1 MRKAQSFLG
10 DMVLTPTDN
19 MHSEKMQ
26 PSVCRTG
33 SAWVEP
39 IRALNAETVQCSAVE
54 NLCARV
60 YPSPVCFFPL
70 QPDED
75 AYQHFRHMRQALS
88 RVLFEI
94 PVLSGIIR
102 VDNRGANSVEIP
114 EAPRAGT
121 RLHFRDLSQD
131 AEFPTY
137 AQLAQTGFPFADGEG
152 DGLKELRPDPFP
164 AAQDG
169 DPVVVPQ
176 FNLLK
181 GGIAVYCAYSH
192 LVGDLVV
199 GRDIIL
205 RWAANTRAI
214 AEAAAV
220 AKPAPP
226 IESQFGPDLMD
237 RSRLYPMNTD
247 VLSIEQLQR
256 RGNKLRTFKPLDPA
270 DVAGTMAELQ
280 NLMPKAHISPAAVH
294 EEDRL
299 RETTVG
305 VWHFSMKQLKG
316 IQAMAQKSAPSGA
329 RLTTMDAFTAFLWQR
344 FFCAKYG
351 GRDASGSIPEES
363 TCCFAGDVRRRLD
376 PPLPQNYLP
385 AAVDIFKADLGSKEL
400 LPSDEASGLGKAA
413 TVLRQVND
421 NWNREEYLTLIELV
435 HRSPQLPC
443 FIPRGPMDLLITDHS
458 RAASIMSTSWG
469 PGLGKP
475 AAFREPYL
483 GRLIPAGE
491 MTILPRWENGDIEV
505 MIAGETVTLERLSS
519 DAMMNKASK
528 RQYIKHDV
536 LQAAKDADVVK
547 AKL

>member
-1 MRKAQSFLG
+1 MT
-10 DMVLTPTDN
+10 LTSN
-19 MHSEKMQ
+19 HELHSTKMQ
-26 PSVCRTG
+26 ASVCRSG

-39 IRALNAETVQCSAVE
+39 ARALQPETVQCSAVE

-70 QPDED
+70 QPDDD

-94 PVLSGIIR
+94 PILSGIIR
-102 VDNRGANSVEIP
+102 VDDRGANSVEIP

-137 AQLAQTGFPFADGEG
+137 DQLAQNGFPFADGEG

-192 LVGDLVV
+192 LIGDLVV
-199 GRDIIL
+199 GRDIIV

-214 AEAAAV
+214 AEAATS
-220 AKPAPP
+220 AKPCPP
-226 IESQFGPDLMD
+226 VESPFAADLMD
-237 RSRLYPMNTD
+237 RSRLTPMNSD
-247 VLSIEQLQR
+247 VLSMEELQQ
-256 RGNKLRTFKPLDPA
+256 RGNKLEMFKPLDPT

-280 NLMPKAHISPAAVH
+280 NLMPRAHIPTAAEH
-294 EEDRL
+294 DEDRL

-316 IQAMAQKSAPSGA
+316 IQAMAQQSAPSGS

-351 GRDASGSIPEES
+351 DRDTNGSMPGDS
-363 TCCFAGDVRRRLD
+363 TCCFAGDVRRRLE

-385 AAVDIFKADLGSKEL
+385 AAVDVFKAKVWSQEL
-400 LPSDEASGLGKAA
+400 LPSDQASGLGKTA

-421 NWNREEYLTLIELV
+421 NWNREEYLTLLELV

-458 RAASIMSTSWG
+458 RAAAIMSTSWG

-475 AAFREPYL
+475 DAFREPYL
-483 GRLIPAGE
+483 GRSIPAGE
-491 MTILPRWENGDIEV
+491 ITILPRWENGDIEV
-505 MIAGETVTLERLSS
+505 MIAGETVTMERLSS
-519 DAMMNKASK
+519 DAMMNKASE
-528 RQYIKHDV
+528 RQFIKHDV
-536 LQAAKDADVVK
+536 LHAANNTHVVK
-547 AKL
+547 ARL

>member
-1 MRKAQSFLG
+1 MASATTNELHSKKMR
-10 DMVLTPTDN
+10 
-19 MHSEKMQ
+19 

-39 IRALNAETVQCSAVE
+39 VRALQPETVQCSAVE

-70 QPDED
+70 QPDDD
-75 AYQHFRHMRQALS
+75 AYQHFRHMRQALN

-94 PVLSGIIR
+94 PILSGIIR
-102 VDNRGANSVEIP
+102 VDDRGANSVEIP

-121 RLHFRDLSQD
+121 RLYFRDLSQD

-137 AQLAQTGFPFADGEG
+137 DQLAQTGFPFADGEG
-152 DGLKELRPDPFP
+152 DGFKELRPDPFP

-199 GRDIIL
+199 GRDIII

-214 AEAAAV
+214 AEAAAI
-220 AKPAPP
+220 AKPSPP
-226 IESQFGPDLMD
+226 IEPQFAADLMD
-237 RSRLYPMNTD
+237 RSRLFPMNSD
-247 VLSIEQLQR
+247 ILSIQELQQ
-256 RGNKLRTFKPLDPA
+256 RGNKLGSFKPLDPT

-280 NLMPKAHISPAAVH
+280 NLMPKAYIPPAAVH
-294 EEDRL
+294 DEDRL

-305 VWHFSMKQLKG
+305 VWHFPMKQLKG
-316 IQAMAQKSAPSGA
+316 IQAMAQQSAPPGA

-351 GRDASGSIPEES
+351 GRDTNGSMPEDS
-363 TCCFAGDVRRRLD
+363 TCCFAGDIRRRLE

-385 AAVDIFKADLGSKEL
+385 AAVDIFKAKLGSKEL
-400 LPSDEASGLGKAA
+400 LPSDEASGLGKTA

-421 NWNREEYLTLIELV
+421 DWNRDEYLTLIELV

-458 RAASIMSTSWG
+458 RAASIMTTSWG

-491 MTILPRWENGDIEV
+491 MTILPRWENGNIEV

-528 RQYIKHDV
+528 RQFIKHDV
-536 LQAAKDADVVK
+536 LEAAKDTDVVK

>member
-1 MRKAQSFLG
+1 MA
-10 DMVLTPTDN
+10 LTSTTELRR
-19 MHSEKMQ
+19 EKMQ
-26 PSVCRTG
+26 ASVCRSG

-39 IRALNAETVQCSAVE
+39 VRTIQPETVQCSAVE

-70 QPDED
+70 QPDD
-75 AYQHFRHMRQALS
+75 GAYQHFRHMRQALS

-94 PVLSGIIR
+94 PILSGIIR
-102 VDNRGANSVEIP
+102 VDARGANSVEIP

-137 AQLAQTGFPFADGEG
+137 DQLAQTGYPFADGEG

-164 AAQDG
+164 GAQDG

-176 FNLLK
+176 VSLLK

-192 LVGDLVV
+192 LVGDLVI
-199 GRDIIL
+199 GRDIVV

-214 AEAAAV
+214 AEAAAS
-220 AKPAPP
+220 AKSSPLVEP
-226 IESQFGPDLMD
+226 QFAPDLMD
-237 RSRLYPMNTD
+237 RSHLIPKNSDM
-247 VLSIEQLQR
+247 LSIEELQQ
-256 RGNKLRTFKPLDPA
+256 RGNTLGGFKPLDPT

-280 NLMPKAHISPAAVH
+280 NLMPKAHIPPAAVH
-294 EEDRL
+294 DEERL

-305 VWHFSMKQLKG
+305 VWHFSMKQLKE
-316 IQAMAQKSAPSGA
+316 IQAMAQQSAPCGTK
-329 RLTTMDAFTAFLWQR
+329 LTTMDVFTAFLWQR

-351 GRDASGSIPEES
+351 GRDTDGSMPEES

-376 PPLPQNYLP
+376 PPLPQNFFP
-385 AAVDIFKADLGSKEL
+385 AAVDIFRAKLGSEEL
-400 LPSDEASGLGKAA
+400 LPSDQASGLGKIA

-483 GRLIPAGE
+483 GRSIPAGE
-491 MTILPRWENGDIEV
+491 MTILPRWENGDIDV
-505 MIAGETVTLERLSS
+505 TIAGETVIMERLSS
-519 DAMMNKASK
+519 DAMMKKASE
-528 RQYIKHDV
+528 RQFIKHDV
-536 LQAAKDADVVK
+536 IHAANNTNVMK
-547 AKL
+547 ARL

>member
-1 MRKAQSFLG
+1 MS
-10 DMVLTPTDN
+10 LTSTN
-19 MHSEKMQ
+19 ELRGEKMQ
-26 PSVCRTG
+26 ASVCRSG
-33 SAWVEP
+33 AAFVEP
-39 IRALNAETVQCSAVE
+39 VRALQPETIQCSAVE

-70 QPDED
+70 QPDDD

-94 PVLSGIIR
+94 PILAGIIR
-102 VDNRGANSVEIP
+102 VDDRGANSVEIP

-131 AEFPTY
+131 AGFPTY
-137 AQLAQTGFPFADGEG
+137 DQLARSGFPFADGEG

-164 AAQDG
+164 GAQDG

-176 FNLLK
+176 FNILR

-199 GRDIIL
+199 GRDIII

-214 AEAAAV
+214 AEAAAS
-220 AKPAPP
+220 AKPSPP
-226 IESQFGPDLMD
+226 IESPFAADLMD
-237 RSRLYPMNTD
+237 RARLSPKDTN
-247 VLSIEQLQR
+247 VLSMEEITQ
-256 RGNKLRTFKPLDPA
+256 RGNKLRNFKPLDPT

-280 NLMPKAHISPAAVH
+280 NLMPKAHIPPAAIDD
-294 EEDRL
+294 EDRL

-305 VWHFSMKQLKG
+305 VWHFSLHQLKA
-316 IQAMAQKSAPSGA
+316 IQAMAQQSAPSGA
-329 RLTTMDAFTAFLWQR
+329 KLTTMDAFTAFLWQR

-351 GRDASGSIPEES
+351 GSEIEGSMPEES

-385 AAVDIFKADLGSKEL
+385 AAVDIFKATLGSQEL
-400 LPSDEASGLGKAA
+400 LPSDQASGLGKTA
-413 TVLRQVND
+413 TILRQVND
-421 NWNREEYLTLIELV
+421 NWSREEYLTLVELV
-435 HRSPQLPC
+435 HRSPHLPS

-458 RAASIMSTSWG
+458 RAGSILSTSWG

-505 MIAGETVTLERLSS
+505 MIAGETVTMGRLSL

-528 RQYIKHDV
+528 RQFIKQDV
-536 LQAAKDADVVK
+536 LHAAENTNVVK
-547 AKL
+547 ARL

>member
-1 MRKAQSFLG
+1 MALTATNELHRK
-10 DMVLTPTDN
+10 
-19 MHSEKMQ
+19 KMQ
-26 PSVCRTG
+26 ASVCRSG

-39 IRALNAETVQCSAVE
+39 VRAIQSETVQCSAVE

-70 QPDED
+70 QPGDD

-94 PVLSGIIR
+94 PILSGIIR
-102 VDNRGANSVEIP
+102 VDDRGANSVEIP
-114 EAPRAGT
+114 QAPRAGT

-137 AQLAQTGFPFADGEG
+137 DQLAQSGFAFADGEG

-176 FNLLK
+176 VNLLK

-205 RWAANTRAI
+205 RWAANTHAI
-214 AEAAAV
+214 AEAAAS
-220 AKPAPP
+220 AKPSPP
-226 IESQFGPDLMD
+226 VESQFAANLMD
-237 RSRLYPMNTD
+237 RGRLIPKNSD
-247 VLSIEQLQR
+247 VISIEELQQ
-256 RGNKLRTFKPLDPA
+256 RGNKLGGFKPLDPT

-280 NLMPKAHISPAAVH
+280 NLMPKAHIPPADVH
-294 EEDRL
+294 DEDRL

-305 VWHFSMKQLKG
+305 VWHFSMDQLKG
-316 IQAMAQKSAPSGA
+316 IQAMAQQGAPSGTK
-329 RLTTMDAFTAFLWQR
+329 LTTMDAFTAFLWQR
-344 FFCAKYG
+344 FVCAKYG
-351 GRDASGSIPEES
+351 CRDTNGTMPEES

-385 AAVDIFKADLGSKEL
+385 AAVDIFRAKLGSKEL
-400 LPSDEASGLGKAA
+400 LPSDHASGLGKTA
-413 TVLRQVND
+413 TILRQVND
-421 NWNREEYLTLIELV
+421 NWNREQYLTLIELV

-483 GRLIPAGE
+483 GRSIPAGE

-505 MIAGETVTLERLSS
+505 MIAGETVTMERLSS

-528 RQYIKHDV
+528 RQFIKHDV
-536 LQAAKDADVVK
+536 LRAANNTNVVK
-547 AKL
+547 ARL

>member
-1 MRKAQSFLG
+1 MA
-10 DMVLTPTDN
+10 LTSTTELRR
-19 MHSEKMQ
+19 EKMQ
-26 PSVCRTG
+26 ASVCRSG

-39 IRALNAETVQCSAVE
+39 VRTIQPETVQCSAVE

-70 QPDED
+70 QPDDD

-94 PVLSGIIR
+94 PILSGIIR
-102 VDNRGANSVEIP
+102 VDARGANSVEIP

-137 AQLAQTGFPFADGEG
+137 DQLAQTGFPFADGEG

-164 AAQDG
+164 GAQDG
-169 DPVVVPQ
+169 DPVVVPLVS
-176 FNLLK
+176 LLK

-192 LVGDLVV
+192 LIGDLVV
-199 GRDIIL
+199 GRDIVV

-214 AEAAAV
+214 AEAATS
-220 AKPAPP
+220 AKPSPP
-226 IESQFGPDLMD
+226 VGSQFAADLMD
-237 RSRLYPMNTD
+237 RSRLTPTNSD
-247 VLSIEQLQR
+247 VLSIEELQQ
-256 RGNKLRTFKPLDPA
+256 RGNKLGTFKPLDPT
-270 DVAGTMAELQ
+270 DIAGTMAELQ
-280 NLMPKAHISPAAVH
+280 NLMPKAHIPTAAEH
-294 EEDRL
+294 DEDRL

-305 VWHFSMKQLKG
+305 VWHFSMKQLKE
-316 IQAMAQKSAPSGA
+316 IQAMAQQSAPSETK
-329 RLTTMDAFTAFLWQR
+329 LTTMDAFTAFLWQR

-351 GRDASGSIPEES
+351 GRETDGSMPEES

-385 AAVDIFKADLGSKEL
+385 AAADVFKAKLGSKEL
-400 LPSDEASGLGKAA
+400 LPSDQSSGLGKTA

-458 RAASIMSTSWG
+458 RAAAIMSTSWG

-483 GRLIPAGE
+483 GRSIPAGE
-491 MTILPRWENGDIEV
+491 ITILPRWENGDIEV
-505 MIAGETVTLERLSS
+505 MIAGETVTIERLSS
-519 DAMMNKASK
+519 DAMINKASE
-528 RQYIKHDV
+528 RQFIKHDV
-536 LQAAKDADVVK
+536 LQAANNTNAVK
-547 AKL
+547 ARL